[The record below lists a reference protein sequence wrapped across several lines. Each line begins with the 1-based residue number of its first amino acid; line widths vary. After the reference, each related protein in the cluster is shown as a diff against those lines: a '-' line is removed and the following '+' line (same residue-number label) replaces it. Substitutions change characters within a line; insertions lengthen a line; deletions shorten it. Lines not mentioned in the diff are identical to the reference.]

1 MTTWMSARN
10 ESALEVQPQRGVVG
24 LRAGDQAN
32 SLHVAY
38 AREVH
43 DLDVSV
49 VDCEF
54 GEIQLRGGSDV
65 AKAAKV
71 TIGRNLTGAPTTTIL
86 LGALA
91 AGYAAHM
98 SVRLR
103 LLSEYRELP
112 AAEML
117 RRSEAFARDLSR
129 RRTVR
134 DFSDRPVPPGV
145 IDACLRAAG
154 TAPSGANLQPW
165 HFVVITDPAIKRRI
179 REAAE
184 VKEREFYE
192 HRAPAEWLAALE
204 PLGTDWRKPFLEV
217 APVLIAVF
225 GEGYG

>member
-49 VDCEF
+49 VDCEC
-54 GEIQLRGGSDV
+54 GEIQLRGGSDG

-91 AGYAAHM
+91 AA
-98 SVRLR
+98 V
-103 LLSEYRELP
+103 
-112 AAEML
+112 ML
-117 RRSEAFARDLSR
+117 RTCQYAFACFPSTVNCR
-129 RRTVR
+129 RRRCCGDPRPSPGICR
-134 DFSDRPVPPGV
+134 D
-145 IDACLRAAG
+145 AAASA
-154 TAPSGANLQPW
+154 TS
-165 HFVVITDPAIKRRI
+165 RI
-179 REAAE
+179 
-184 VKEREFYE
+184 
-192 HRAPAEWLAALE
+192 
-204 PLGTDWRKPFLEV
+204 
-217 APVLIAVF
+217 
-225 GEGYG
+225 